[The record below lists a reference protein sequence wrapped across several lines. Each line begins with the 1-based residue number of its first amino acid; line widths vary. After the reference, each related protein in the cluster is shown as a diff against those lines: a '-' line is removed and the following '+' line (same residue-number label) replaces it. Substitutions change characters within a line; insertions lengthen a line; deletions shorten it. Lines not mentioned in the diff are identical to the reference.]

1 MKGEVGRVEQALV
14 APGSGPRGGG
24 DDLADREEHAANV
37 RRFRTFFAM
46 GAPFWPA
53 FLVTDYLIDRFV
65 EPGVLVPFAIIRA
78 VYFPFIVGVP
88 ILLWRRPHPSPRA
101 LRAMQISVMAGMS
114 ICIGL
119 MCALY
124 RGIESPY
131 LHGSA
136 VLIAITGAIS
146 ASHWR
151 RGAVLAA
158 IAGLTC
164 PAVIVCAAPVLPGV
178 AAQLADATALG
189 IFAQHLLIITGVAS
203 VTALGGHVR
212 WALRRQVFESRS
224 IGRYRLERLLAKGG
238 MGEVWAA
245 WHNGLRRSVA
255 LKLLRSGDASPGAV
269 ARFER
274 EVAALGELTHPNTV
288 RVFDFGVTEDG
299 ICYYAM
305 ELLEGEDLGSLVA
318 REGPQPAERAVH
330 LVWQAARALAEAH
343 ARGTVHRDVKPENLF
358 VTMAG
363 AERDFVKV
371 LDFGIAK
378 REARDATLTHAG
390 WIGGTPAYMSPE
402 AASGKPSDAR
412 SDVYSLGLVLYTLLA
427 GRPPFEDDNAA
438 SVLYKQIHETP
449 LLLEAWAGVVPED
462 VNAVLARC
470 LAKRPD
476 ERFADAGA
484 LAQALAG
491 CECFGR
497 WDASLAPAPGER
509 RAPALD
515 TSAGT
520 LDATARE
527 VAG

>member
-1 MKGEVGRVEQALV
+1 M
-14 APGSGPRGGG
+14 
-24 DDLADREEHAANV
+24 
-37 RRFRTFFAM
+37 
-46 GAPFWPA
+46 
-53 FLVTDYLIDRFV
+53 
-65 EPGVLVPFAIIRA
+65 
-78 VYFPFIVGVP
+78 
-88 ILLWRRPHPSPRA
+88 
-101 LRAMQISVMAGMS
+101 
-114 ICIGL
+114 
-119 MCALY
+119 
-124 RGIESPY
+124 
-131 LHGSA
+131 
-136 VLIAITGAIS
+136 
-146 ASHWR
+146 
-151 RGAVLAA
+151 
-158 IAGLTC
+158 
-164 PAVIVCAAPVLPGV
+164 
-178 AAQLADATALG
+178 
-189 IFAQHLLIITGVAS
+189 
-203 VTALGGHVR
+203 
-212 WALRRQVFESRS
+212 
-224 IGRYRLERLLAKGG
+224 
-238 MGEVWAA
+238 
-245 WHNGLRRSVA
+245 RRSVA

-318 REGPQPAERAVH
+318 REGPQPAPRAVH
-330 LVWQAARALAEAH
+330 LVWQAARALGEAH

-358 VTMAG
+358 VTTAG

-427 GRPPFEDDNAA
+427 GRPPFVDDNAA

-449 LLLEAWAGVVPED
+449 PLLEAWAGVVPED

-484 LAQALAG
+484 LAHALAG

-497 WDASLAPAPGER
+497 WDPSLAPEAGER

-515 TSAGT
+515 TSADT
-520 LDATARE
+520 LDAAERK